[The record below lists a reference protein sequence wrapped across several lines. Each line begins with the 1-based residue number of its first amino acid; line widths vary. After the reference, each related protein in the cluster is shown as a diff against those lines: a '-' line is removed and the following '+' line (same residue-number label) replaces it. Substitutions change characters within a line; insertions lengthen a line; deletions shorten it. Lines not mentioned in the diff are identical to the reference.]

1 MPELK
6 GGPVGIRGKG
16 AEGADRAAWK
26 SYRKVSAEYR
36 RDLTLR
42 SYKAYRVCS
51 RLSNIRRIR
60 WKTENTG

>member
-16 AEGADRAAWK
+16 AEGAGRTAWK

-51 RLSNIRRIR
+51 RF
-60 WKTENTG
+60 K

>member
-16 AEGADRAAWK
+16 AEGADRTAWK

-36 RDLTLR
+36 GLIFK

>member
-1 MPELK
+1 MERMPELK

-36 RDLTLR
+36 GLIFK
-42 SYKAYRVCS
+42 SYKAYRVC
-51 RLSNIRRIR
+51 I
-60 WKTENTG
+60 GFM